1 MIWDSH
7 FFKNIPQLVV
17 VHTVK
22 GFSIVSEAD
31 VDIFLEFPYSLYD
44 PMDVGNLIS
53 GSSTFSNSSFCSWNL
68 SVHVLL
74 KLSLKNFEHYL
85 LASEMSTIVQQFENS
100 LELLFLGIEIR
111 PTFSRAVATAKF
123 SKFANILSEA
133 LLQHHLLGLLTAQ
146 LEFHHLH

>member
-31 VDIFLEFPYSLYD
+31 VDVFLEFPYSLYD

-85 LASEMSTIVQQFENS
+85 LASEMSTIVQ
-100 LELLFLGIEIR
+100 
-111 PTFSRAVATAKF
+111 
-123 SKFANILSEA
+123 
-133 LLQHHLLGLLTAQ
+133 
-146 LEFHHLH
+146 